1 MKKSVLVL
9 SLLLAV
15 TENTI
20 AAEPNVDSVAVDSA
34 ALHSFQVKEAARI
47 RMLTPEELTIAAEPH
62 IDSAALHS
70 FQVKEAARI
79 RMLTPEELQKR
90 CSFLCRGPGY
100 RKKMCQ
106 EAQDSGCGEDCFE
119 YCGEPCDRPC
129 LYLKLPKTPEVLQL
143 LKRLEK
149 LQLPKT
155 LERHG
160 SKGPLTPAE
169 RKKRCFEAQKTG
181 CGEDCLEFCGKQC
194 NRACLRLRL
203 PKTSESRFFIM
214 PQRLIITPPI
224 REKQFVLPMPITPQ
238 PMIITPLERE
248 KRCQEAQDTGCGE
261 DCVKFCGKPCDRVCE

>member
-47 RMLTPEELTIAAEPH
+47 RMP
-62 IDSAALHS
+62 
-70 FQVKEAARI
+70 
-79 RMLTPEELQKR
+79 MPEELQKR
-90 CSFLCRGPGY
+90 CFEIQKKECANYVKIVPWGPTTPGE
-100 RKKMCQ
+100 REKMCQ
-106 EAQDSGCGEDCFE
+106 EDQDSGCGEDCFE

-155 LERHG
+155 LELPG
-160 SKGPLTPAE
+160 NKGPITPAE

-181 CGEDCLEFCGKQC
+181 CGEDCIEFCGKPC